1 MRCLFI
7 GGPAAGQVLTVK
19 SGIKFVEFPI
29 AEPKGF
35 GAYQYRVRH
44 LSDGFNEPHTIC
56 VSDGVNPLVELMK
69 FYELHAK
76 GESQ

>member
-19 SGIKFVEFPI
+19 EGVSWVSFPI
-29 AEPKGF
+29 PAPGGYGEFRYCLRKIKDDTG
-35 GAYQYRVRH
+35 
-44 LSDGFNEPHTIC
+44 NMHTVC
-56 VSDGVNPLVELMK
+56 TAGDPLVELMK

>member
-19 SGIKFVEFPI
+19 PGIKFVEFPT
-29 AEPKGF
+29 PVTNGF
-35 GAYQYRVRH
+35 ATYQYRVER

-56 VSDGVNPLVELMK
+56 VSDDVNPLVELIK
-69 FYELHAK
+69 FYELNAK